1 MNSLVALKV
10 LLGLLLLSY
19 SALRQAGME
28 EREAEDSVNDIGRTA
43 VGETK
48 EEKVRPASSSFD
60 VNQAD
65 KSGIQPADQR
75 FPLESG

>member
-1 MNSLVALKV
+1 
-10 LLGLLLLSY
+10 
-19 SALRQAGME
+19 ME

-65 KSGIQPADQR
+65 KLGIQPADQR